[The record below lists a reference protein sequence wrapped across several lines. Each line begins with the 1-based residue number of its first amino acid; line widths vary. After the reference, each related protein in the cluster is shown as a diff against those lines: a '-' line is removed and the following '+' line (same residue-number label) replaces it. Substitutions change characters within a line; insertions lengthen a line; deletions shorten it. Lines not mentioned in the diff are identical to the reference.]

1 MSYRSYLHPAIEQL
15 QRYDWSRG
23 TEYVATLEAY
33 VRSVCNKIKTMEKMH
48 IHRNTLDYRLQKII
62 DITGIDFNDSMEYT
76 HLLCSFYIF
85 NTPQI
90 DLSEK

>member
-1 MSYRSYLHPAIEQL
+1 
-15 QRYDWSRG
+15 
-23 TEYVATLEAY
+23 
-33 VRSVCNKIKTMEKMH
+33 MH

-76 HLLCSFYIF
+76 HLLYSFYIF

>member
-1 MSYRSYLHPAIEQL
+1 
-15 QRYDWSRG
+15 
-23 TEYVATLEAY
+23 
-33 VRSVCNKIKTMEKMH
+33 MH